1 MSSKIGERVRKKA
14 NRPKAQD
21 ILIEPLEIEETEI
34 GENNTEDNDGPLKD
48 LKSFGST
55 AEEPSLNQEEVPENV
70 ETKQNEPVAKK
81 PPLRKMKE
89 HSVQYTHRTLLIR
102 DDLWRKFQWLTE
114 GAHGAKKEIANAAL
128 EAYLEQYEDPPESY
142 KYQDNRQS

>member
-1 MSSKIGERVRKKA
+1 MSNRIGDRVRRKA
-14 NRPKAQD
+14 NRPKPQD
-21 ILIEPLEIEETEI
+21 VLIEPIEKDEPEII
-34 GENNTEDNDGPLKD
+34 QDNDDPLKSI
-48 LKSFGST
+48 KSFRD
-55 AEEPSLNQEEVPENV
+55 EEDQ
-70 ETKQNEPVAKK
+70 KQNTQQTSKQKQDETVAKK

-142 KYQDNRQS
+142 EYQDNRQT

>member
-1 MSSKIGERVRKKA
+1 MSNRIGDRVRRKA
-14 NRPKAQD
+14 NRPKPQD
-21 ILIEPLEIEETEI
+21 VLIEPIEKDEPEII
-34 GENNTEDNDGPLKD
+34 QDNDDPLKSI
-48 LKSFGST
+48 KSFRD
-55 AEEPSLNQEEVPENV
+55 EEDQ
-70 ETKQNEPVAKK
+70 KQNTQQTSKQKQDEPVAKK

-142 KYQDNRQS
+142 EYQDNRQT

>member
-1 MSSKIGERVRKKA
+1 MSSRIGDRVRQKA
-14 NRPKAQD
+14 NRPKPQD
-21 ILIEPLEIEETEI
+21 VLIEPIEKDEPEII
-34 GENNTEDNDGPLKD
+34 QDNDDPLKSI
-48 LKSFGST
+48 KSFRD
-55 AEEPSLNQEEVPENV
+55 EEDQ
-70 ETKQNEPVAKK
+70 KQNTRQASKQKQDEPVAKK

-142 KYQDNRQS
+142 EYQDNRQT